1 MTLSLIFKD
10 RRFWPLFWT
19 QFLGALNDNFFK
31 NSLVI
36 LITFRAIDLW
46 GMNSSTLV
54 AFAGGIFIL
63 PFFLFSAT
71 AGQLADKYEKADVI
85 RITKWT
91 ELIVMAVAAVGFWQ
105 DNFQLLMIV
114 LFLMGTQSAFF
125 GPLKYGIIPSLVGE
139 DELVSANAA
148 VSLGTF
154 LSILI
159 GTITG
164 GVVAN
169 MQNYVTLIALG
180 IIGFAIMGILTSLPI
195 KHTGQRVKDLKVDW
209 SFFRPTLQVLGIT
222 RKKKDVFRSVLG
234 ISWFWFFGAA
244 ILSVL
249 PAYCKDVVYGDGK
262 VGTMFLA
269 MFTIGMGLGS
279 FITEKLSGKRV
290 EVGMVPIACLGM
302 SLFMLDLFWVGYTWE
317 IQPVTLFT
325 IEEFLAMPAGVRALF
340 DLFMISVCGGCYIV
354 PQYTYVQEGSD
365 REELSRTIAGNNIW
379 NSLFMVVAAVCV
391 MLMGPL
397 GIPAILLSLAL
408 VNLLV
413 SVLSYISY
421 SEFTLRFWQM
431 IVMNI
436 FYKVEIEGAE
446 NIPLK
451 GPFIIVSNHVSFLDW
466 AFISAASPRP
476 VRWVIDHS
484 YYYKPGLPFWFKQAS
499 LIPIATRKENEQLL
513 KNAFD
518 GVANS
523 VKGGHVIGL
532 FPEGYI
538 SRNGQLKRF
547 QPGVGKIVKEH
558 QVPVVPIS
566 LSGLWGSIFSY
577 EGGKVIFKMPKTF
590 RRKVKIVIGKPV
602 LPSQFDIKELEKWIT
617 THVEDYHH
625 QFISKVEV

>member
-1 MTLSLIFKD
+1 M
-10 RRFWPLFWT
+10 
-19 QFLGALNDNFFK
+19 
-31 NSLVI
+31 
-36 LITFRAIDLW
+36 
-46 GMNSSTLV
+46 
-54 AFAGGIFIL
+54 
-63 PFFLFSAT
+63 
-71 AGQLADKYEKADVI
+71 
-85 RITKWT
+85 
-91 ELIVMAVAAVGFWQ
+91 
-105 DNFQLLMIV
+105 
-114 LFLMGTQSAFF
+114 
-125 GPLKYGIIPSLVGE
+125 
-139 DELVSANAA
+139 
-148 VSLGTF
+148 GTF

-159 GTITG
+159 GTIAG

-180 IIGFAIMGILTSLPI
+180 IIGFAILGILTSLPI

-209 SFFRPTLQVLGIT
+209 TFFRPTLQVLGIT
-222 RKKKDVFRSVLG
+222 RKKKEVFRSVLG

-302 SLFMLDLFWVGYTWE
+302 SLFMLDLFWVGYSWE

-325 IEEFLAMPAGVRALF
+325 VEEFLAMPAGIRALF

-379 NSLFMVVAAVCV
+379 NSLFMVVAAVSV

-397 GIPAILLSLAL
+397 GIPTILLCLAL
-408 VNLLV
+408 VNAVV
-413 SVLSYISY
+413 SLLSYISY

-431 IVMNI
+431 VVMNI
-436 FYKVEIEGAE
+436 FYKVEVEGAE
-446 NIPLK
+446 NIPLN
-451 GPFIIVSNHVSFLDW
+451 GPFVIASNHVSFLDW
-466 AFISAASPRP
+466 AFIAAASPRP
-476 VRWVIDHS
+476 IRWVIDHA
-484 YYYKPGLPFWFKQAS
+484 YYYKPGLPFWFKQAK
-499 LIPIATRKENEQLL
+499 LIPIATRKENEELL

-532 FPEGYI
+532 FPEGFI

-547 QPGVGKIVKEH
+547 QPGVSKIVKEH
-558 QVPVVPIS
+558 SVPVVPVS

-590 RRKVKIVIGKPV
+590 RRKVKITIGKP
-602 LPSQFDIKELEKWIT
+602 LAATEFDIKKLEMWIT
-617 THVEDYHH
+617 SNVEDYHH
-625 QFISKVEV
+625 QFITKAEA

>member
-1 MTLSLIFKD
+1 MTLALIFKD

-31 NSLVI
+31 NALVI
-36 LITFRAIDLW
+36 LITYRAIDLW

-85 RITKWT
+85 RITKLT
-91 ELIVMAVAAVGFWQ
+91 ELAVMVVAAIGFWQ
-105 DNFQLLMIV
+105 DNFTLLMIV

-125 GPLKYGIIPSLVGE
+125 GPLKYGIIPSLVHE
-139 DELVSANAA
+139 DELVPANAA
-148 VSLGTF
+148 VSMGTF

-159 GTITG
+159 GTIAG
-164 GVVAN
+164 GAVAN
-169 MQNYVTLIALG
+169 LQNYVTPTAIG
-180 IIGFAIMGILTSLPI
+180 ILGFAALGILTSLPI

-209 SFFRPTLQVLGIT
+209 TFFRPTLQVLGIT
-222 RKKKDVFRSVLG
+222 RKKKEVFRSVLG

-249 PAYCKDVVYGDGK
+249 PSYCKDVVYGDGK

-279 FITEKLSGKRV
+279 FITERLSGKRV
-290 EVGMVPIACLGM
+290 EVGMVPVACLGM
-302 SLFMLDLFWVGYTWE
+302 SLFMFDLFWVGHTWE
-317 IQPVTLFT
+317 IQPVTLFSVS
-325 IEEFLAMPAGVRALF
+325 EFLSMPQGVRALF

-379 NSLFMVVAAVCV
+379 NSLFMVVAAVSV

-397 GIPAILLSLAL
+397 GIPMILLCLAS
-408 VNLLV
+408 VNTVV
-413 SVLSYISY
+413 SFLSYAAY

-431 IVMNI
+431 ILTRI
-436 FYKVEIEGAE
+436 FYKVEIEGSE
-446 NIPLK
+446 NFPLS
-451 GPFIIVSNHVSFLDW
+451 GPLVVASNHVSFLDW
-466 AFISAASPRP
+466 AFIAGVSPRP
-476 VRWVIDHS
+476 VRWVIDHA
-484 YYYKPGLPFWFKQAS
+484 YYYKPGLPFWFKQGK
-499 LIPIATRKENEQLL
+499 LIPIATRKENPELL
-513 KNAFD
+513 QKAFD

-523 VKGGHVIGL
+523 VNDGKVIGL

-538 SRNGQLKRF
+538 SRDGQLRRF
-547 QPGVGKIVKEH
+547 QPGVSKIVREH
-558 QVPVVPIS
+558 KVNVIPVTI
-566 LSGLWGSIFSY
+566 SGLWGSVFSY
-577 EGGKVIFKMPKTF
+577 EGGKVLFKMPRSL
-590 RRKVKIVIGKPV
+590 RRKVKIVIGKPM
-602 LPSQFDIKELEKWIT
+602 PAGEFQISELEQWIT
-617 THVEDYHH
+617 NNVEDYHH
-625 QFISKVEV
+625 QYINRVEV